1 MVFARELAEGSW
13 NWGEQALPRLSK
25 YTYLGVDFTSNGA
38 WDEHV
43 KRVLQNGRKQISQVH
58 SIISN
63 RDIDFTAR
71 RLLLISVVR
80 PTLEYGSEVWEGNK
94 AQAAA
99 LESVMIG
106 GAKRILGCSS
116 RTCNEAVRGDMGL
129 DSLQGRRDKAKL
141 KWWYKLATMP
151 EHRYSRKLFVQEW
164 NVKPHRGRQRK
175 YWCKVVDHLFSSL
188 GLDQAEWLEDI
199 RKGSCSLQ
207 SFLGVAGEGIDERE
221 SGKFEEGL
229 NSKVKLSLYRTF
241 GKIVEFKKYLRGVGD
256 AGTRLL
262 FKSRSGTHGLNEEL
276 GRHRG
281 REGRKECLLCD
292 AECESVSHVLW
303 DCPAYVSI
311 RSAFML
317 ELRRELGDRFEH
329 FQISES

>member
-1 MVFARELAEGSW
+1 M
-13 NWGEQALPRLSK
+13 
-25 YTYLGVDFTSNGA
+25 
-38 WDEHV
+38 H
-43 KRVLQNGRKQISQVH
+43 
-58 SIISN
+58 SN
-63 RDIDFTAR
+63 RDIDLTAR

-141 KWWYKLATMP
+141 KWWYKVATMP

-164 NVKPHRGRQRK
+164 NVKPRRGRQRK

-188 GLDQAEWLEDI
+188 GLDKAEWLEDI
-199 RKGSCSLQ
+199 RKGSCSLK

-229 NSKVKLSLYRTF
+229 NSKEASIVKLNFRCIGPLV
-241 GKIVEFKKYLRGVGD
+241 K
-256 AGTRLL
+256 
-262 FKSRSGTHGLNEEL
+262 
-276 GRHRG
+276 
-281 REGRKECLLCD
+281 
-292 AECESVSHVLW
+292 
-303 DCPAYVSI
+303 
-311 RSAFML
+311 
-317 ELRRELGDRFEH
+317 
-329 FQISES
+329 